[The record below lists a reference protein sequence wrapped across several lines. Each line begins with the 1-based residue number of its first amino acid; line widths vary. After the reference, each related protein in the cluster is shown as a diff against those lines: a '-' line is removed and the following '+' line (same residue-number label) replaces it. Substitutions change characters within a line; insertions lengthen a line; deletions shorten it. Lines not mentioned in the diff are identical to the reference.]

1 MNPAYAKFLKIKS
14 QCPKGPKT
22 SKNIMRDPLV
32 HFDTSTPTRLDN
44 YYYKNLKSYK
54 GLLATDQVL
63 WTSSLTR
70 NMVKTN
76 VKHPSSWDS
85 KFAAAMVHMGSI
97 DVLSEKQGEIRKNC
111 RMVN

>member
-1 MNPAYAKFLKIKS
+1 
-14 QCPKGPKT
+14 
-22 SKNIMRDPLV
+22 
-32 HFDTSTPTRLDN
+32 
-44 YYYKNLKSYK
+44 
-54 GLLATDQVL
+54 LATDKVL

-70 NMVKTN
+70 NMVKKN
-76 VKHPSSWDS
+76 VKHPRSWAS